1 MLFSFRI
8 WFLSHSQMFMQHTTG
23 LALKIILQSGGGGG
37 GGGILC
43 NLKQK
48 IHSQYT
54 CDG

>member
-8 WFLSHSQMFMQHTTG
+8 WFLSHSQMFTQTTR
-23 LALKIILQSGGGGG
+23 LALKRILQSGGGGG
-37 GGGILC
+37 GSILC

-48 IHSQYT
+48 MHSQYT